1 MRHLNSGCLFL
12 TVRNMTFQ
20 SEFKTAE
27 GMALPMVGLGTWGL
41 KGNKCVEAVQTALQT
56 GYRLIDT
63 ASFYDNE
70 KEVGEGVRKSGIPR
84 EEVVIQTK
92 LYPNQYDHA
101 SKAINEALLKLN
113 LDYIDILMLHHP
125 AGNDVEA
132 YRAIE
137 EAIEVGKVRAAAIS
151 CYYVRECRDF
161 LPRVDIK
168 PVWIQNEIHPFYQD
182 TKVIQYI
189 QAQGIGV
196 QSWYPFGGRGYAQE
210 LFRHPTLLEIA
221 RNHSKKVSQ
230 VVLRWHLQRG
240 VAVIPGSGDAVH
252 IKENLDIFDFELTES
267 DMRRIAALD
276 RAEKHDWY

>member
-1 MRHLNSGCLFL
+1 MTL
-12 TVRNMTFQ
+12 RN
-20 SEFKTAE
+20 EFKTAE
-27 GMALPMVGLGTWGL
+27 GMVLPMVGLGTWGL
-41 KGNKCVEAVQTALQT
+41 NGNKCVEAVQTALQT

-63 ASFYDNE
+63 ASSYDNE
-70 KEVGEGVRKSGIPR
+70 KEVGEGVRKSGISR
-84 EEVVIQTK
+84 GEVIIQTK

-101 SKAINEALLKLN
+101 SK
-113 LDYIDILMLHHP
+113 
-125 AGNDVEA
+125 
-132 YRAIE
+132 AIE

-161 LPRVDIK
+161 LPRVGIK

-182 TKVIQYI
+182 TKVVQYI

-210 LFRHPTLLEIA
+210 LFRHPILLEIA
-221 RNHSKKVSQ
+221 RNHCKKVSQ

-240 VAVIPGSGDAVH
+240 VSVIPGSSNAAH
-252 IKENLDIFDFELTES
+252 IKGNLNIFDFELTES